1 MVRSISTLG
10 RRMIALIA
18 SMIFVLAVVS
28 PLALAE
34 RVTCAK
40 ADTWVDAPPFGR
52 TAESPAANNHGADP
66 QLVINGRNA
75 FALLQFDLSAVKG
88 MKIEKATLRDRFRSP
103 KK

>member
-1 MVRSISTLG
+1 
-10 RRMIALIA
+10 MIALIA
-18 SMIFVLAVVS
+18 SMIFVLAVAS

-34 RVTCAK
+34 RVTCAVK
-40 ADTWVDAPPFGR
+40 ADNWVDAPPFGR

-75 FALLQFDLSAVKG
+75 FALLQFDLSAFKG